1 MVINF
6 CIPESRFFKC
16 FLLASSI
23 TPCCV
28 SFVVNCN
35 ILACVFN
42 CVVKK
47 FDNDSKISN
56 VEEIL
61 LKENQNLKHKYA
73 NTLNKLEKILVKIN
87 KLEKKGK

>member
-1 MVINF
+1 MKDLKSSLIKFN
-6 CIPESRFFKC
+6 
-16 FLLASSI
+16 SI
-23 TPCCV
+23 TEKLN
-28 SFVVNCN
+28 S
-35 ILACVFN
+35 
-42 CVVKK
+42 VVKK

>member
-1 MVINF
+1 M
-6 CIPESRFFKC
+6 KD
-16 FLLASSI
+16 LKASLIKFNSI
-23 TPCCV
+23 TEKLN
-28 SFVVNCN
+28 SVVQ
-35 ILACVFN
+35 
-42 CVVKK
+42 K

-73 NTLNKLEKILVKIN
+73 DTLNKLEKILAKIN

>member
-1 MVINF
+1 M
-6 CIPESRFFKC
+6 KD
-16 FLLASSI
+16 LKASLIKFNSI
-23 TPCCV
+23 TEKLNSIV
-28 SFVVNCN
+28 Q
-35 ILACVFN
+35 
-42 CVVKK
+42 K